1 MKAKNRPEKR
11 CTFIY
16 TEYWTCDRIAFVSHE
31 KIIYAVVA
39 GNLQPTHNRYYNY
52 YTVVNAGPHSA
63 YVFPFDSLDKHMA
76 SLIIKKISISN
87 QNFRRFVFDGYVVYQ
102 PV

>member
-52 YTVVNAGPHSA
+52 YTVVNADPHSA